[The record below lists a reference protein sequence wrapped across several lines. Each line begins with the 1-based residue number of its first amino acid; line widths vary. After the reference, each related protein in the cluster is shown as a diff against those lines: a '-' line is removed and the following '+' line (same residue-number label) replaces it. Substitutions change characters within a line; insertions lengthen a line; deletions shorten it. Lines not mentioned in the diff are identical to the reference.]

1 MRHTL
6 RVLGVG
12 FLVAGAMATR
22 PATASAQVVQSLNL
36 NIGVF
41 MPRGEDSRVANDV
54 WLKDVPVF
62 NFEVKDFTGAEIS
75 GEWNFAFG
83 DRVELGLGGAFYQRT
98 VPTVYRDYTNPDHSE
113 IRSNFKLRTAPI
125 SGVVRLMPFGNAS
138 TFQPYIGGGVAL
150 VNWHY
155 SEVGDFID
163 FNDNFNVYHARYV
176 ANGNKLGPVFL
187 AGFRA
192 PIGGDIWAITLEG
205 RYTRAE
211 GDLNTN
217 DFLGS
222 KIDLGGTALRFGVLV
237 RF

>member
-6 RVLGVG
+6 KLVGVG
-12 FLVAGAMATR
+12 LLMAAALVAR

-54 WLKDVPVF
+54 WLKDVPIYR
-62 NFEVKDFTGAEIS
+62 FEIKDFTGGEVS
-75 GEWNFAFG
+75 GEWNFGFG

-98 VPTVYRDYTNPDHSE
+98 VDTNYRDFTNPNNSE
-113 IRSNFKLRTAPI
+113 IQSKFKLRLAPI
-125 SGVVRLMPFGNAS
+125 TGVIRLLPFGDAHS
-138 TFQPYIGGGVAL
+138 FQPYVGGGIAI
-150 VNWHY
+150 VNWKY

-163 FNDNFNVYHARYV
+163 FNDNNNVYHARYT
-176 ANGNKLGPVFL
+176 ANGSKAAPVFL

-192 PIGGDIWAITLEG
+192 PIGGDVWAITMEG
-205 RYTRAE
+205 RYMRADA
-211 GDLNTN
+211 DLNTN
-217 DFLGS
+217 DFLAN
-222 KIDLGGTALRFGVLV
+222 KIDRGGTTLRFGVLV